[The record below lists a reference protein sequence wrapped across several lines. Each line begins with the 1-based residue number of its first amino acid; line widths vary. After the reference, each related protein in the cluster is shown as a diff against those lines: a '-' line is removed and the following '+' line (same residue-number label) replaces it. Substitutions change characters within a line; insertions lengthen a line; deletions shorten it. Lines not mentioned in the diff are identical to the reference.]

1 VAGRCWWGV
10 LKSVED
16 LEINCDDD
24 DDDDVED
31 NRCCVFVVEI
41 IVNLTLRLDL

>member
-1 VAGRCWWGV
+1 V

-24 DDDDVED
+24 DDDDDDDVDVEE

>member
-1 VAGRCWWGV
+1 M
-10 LKSVED
+10 ED

-24 DDDDVED
+24 DDDDDDDDYDDVDVEE